1 MIDIQSRADLEL
13 LRESVDLECKLA
25 AGRDGQGAVP
35 EDFWRTYSS
44 FANTD
49 GGIVLLGVQEKQG
62 RFSLNG
68 IANVAKLRKELFDG
82 LNNRQKVSANLLTD
96 SLVREVSLEGC
107 ALLVIEIPRANRKQR
122 PVFLTTNPLAGHTWR
137 RLNDG
142 DRPVPDDEV
151 KRMLAE
157 QVEDSRDDRVL
168 PAYDV
173 DDLDAT
179 TFRDFRQVFANRE
192 PSHPWNTIS
201 DREFLRQIG
210 GWRTDRE
217 TQESGITVAGL
228 LMFGRL
234 ASIQDE
240 FPNYMVDYQE
250 RLEPNAELRWIDR
263 LTLDGKWSGNLYDFY
278 RRVYL
283 KLTADLKVPFALEK
297 GERKDDTP
305 VHEALREALANTLV
319 HADYTDRASVL
330 VVKRPDMFGFRN
342 PGLMRIPPAIAIQG
356 GESDCRNRTLHKM
369 LRLVGVG
376 EQAGSGIP
384 KIYRGWAS
392 QHWRAPAFFER
403 SVPYN
408 QTLLELRMIDLLPVE
423 VLADLQRRFGTRF
436 DALGQN
442 ERLALAA
449 AVTEKVVTHP
459 RVREMTSLHPF
470 DITRMFQNLVRDG
483 FLEPHNHGR
492 GSVYSLPGAALPTP
506 EEVFGDVSRNLTNH
520 SAHLPESSAHLPESS
535 AHLPEGSA
543 HLPESSAHLPEGS
556 AHLPE
561 SSAHL
566 PESSTHLPEGSA
578 HLPRGSVYMSEQSHG
593 MAETRDAVGRLLS
606 AQLDAPVVDS
616 LECLSPELRATL
628 ESLAA
633 EPRARGKLPKD
644 AMQSIVLDLCRGHY
658 MTLSC
663 LASLVNRDS
672 DAFRQ
677 QYLKPLAKDSKL
689 KLAFPTA
696 PTHARQAYRTAE

>member
-1 MIDIQSRADLEL
+1 MIDIQSKADLEL

-35 EDFWRTYSS
+35 EDFWPTYSS
-44 FANTD
+44 FANTE
-49 GGIVLLGVQEKQG
+49 GGIVLLGVREKQG
-62 RFSLNG
+62 QFSLEG
-68 IANVAKLRKELFDG
+68 IANVAKVRKELFDG

-96 SLVREVSLEGC
+96 ALVREVTLEGRTF
-107 ALLVIEIPRANRKQR
+107 LVIDIPRANRKQR
-122 PVFLTTNPLAGHTWR
+122 PVYLTTNPLAGHTYR

-168 PAYDV
+168 RGYDV
-173 DDLDAT
+173 DDLDAG

-192 PSHPWNTIS
+192 PNHPWNALS

-217 TQESGITVAGL
+217 TNESGITVAGL
-228 LMFGRL
+228 LMFGQM

-240 FPNYMVDYQE
+240 FPNYMLDYQE
-250 RLEPNAELRWIDR
+250 RPEPKAELRWIDR

-305 VHEALREALANTLV
+305 VHEAIREALANTLV
-319 HADYTDRASVL
+319 HADYSDRASVL

-392 QHWRAPAFFER
+392 QHWRAPALYER
-403 SVPYN
+403 SEPYN
-408 QTLLELRMIDLLPVE
+408 QTLLELRMIDLLPAD
-423 VLADLQRRFGTRF
+423 VLANLRKVFGARF

-442 ERLALAA
+442 ERLTLAA
-449 AVTEKVVTHP
+449 AATEQVVTHA
-459 RVREMTSLHPF
+459 RVREMTALHPF

-483 FLEPHNHGR
+483 LLEPHNQGR
-492 GSVYSLPGAALPTP
+492 GSVYCLPGAAIPTP
-506 EEVFGDVSRNLTNH
+506 EEVFGDGSLHSTDR
-520 SAHLPESSAHLPESS
+520 SAHLLGSSAHLAGRP
-535 AHLPEGSA
+535 AYL
-543 HLPESSAHLPEGS
+543 L
-556 AHLPE
+556 
-561 SSAHL
+561 
-566 PESSTHLPEGSA
+566 
-578 HLPRGSVYMSEQSHG
+578 EQTQDTD
-593 MAETRDAVGRLLS
+593 EKRDANGRLLTD
-606 AQLDAPVVDS
+606 QLDAPVIDS
-616 LECLSPELRATL
+616 LELLAPALRTELET
-628 ESLAA
+628 LAA
-633 EPRARGKLPKD
+633 EPRAKGKLPTETMK
-644 AMQSIVLDLCRGHY
+644 AVVLELCNGHY
-658 MTLSC
+658 ITLSC
-663 LASLVNRDS
+663 LAQLVNRNS

-696 PTHARQAYRTAE
+696 PTHAKQAYRTAE